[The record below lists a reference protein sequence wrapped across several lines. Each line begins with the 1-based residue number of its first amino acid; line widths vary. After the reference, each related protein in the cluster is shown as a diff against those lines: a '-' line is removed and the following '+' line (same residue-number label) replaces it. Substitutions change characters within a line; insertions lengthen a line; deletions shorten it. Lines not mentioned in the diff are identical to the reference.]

1 MSGKTQRWTDNPLRL
16 VAYVPVVAA
25 GGVAVFYAVGAIAKV
40 GEISGAG
47 FNAATVLQS
56 TPIQQLL
63 ALGVSAVAE
72 PISLSGLAAF
82 AVLIALMAWIVDRS
96 ASTASERSITGVELL
111 VLSREFQTR
120 ERYRK
125 SVEGDPPPA
134 PAPPAIRWA
143 ARWTWRWAKR
153 ALLATGLLMVVL
165 VAIVFE
171 LGGAPTT
178 ILSWLIVFPPAWF
191 VAKRLGMRTRTA
203 VVTAFIVSAVVS
215 MTSRALVYPLPLPR
229 VMVRTDAGTVEG
241 QLLITTESATT
252 VGLANC
258 KIETIPA
265 THIKSVLIE
274 PEERVP
280 IRSTGALLFGLHA
293 KLDVKKYPGPCGGE
307 VYR

>member
-16 VAYVPVVAA
+16 VAYVPVMAA

-63 ALGVSAVAE
+63 ALGVSAVVE
-72 PISLSGLAAF
+72 PISLSGLAAL
-82 AVLIALMAWIVDRS
+82 AVLIALIAWMADRS
-96 ASTASERSITGVELL
+96 ASTTSERSITQVELL
-111 VLSREFQTR
+111 VLSRQVQTR
-120 ERYRK
+120 ERYRR
-125 SVEGDPPPA
+125 SVEGVPPPV
-134 PAPPAIRWA
+134 PTPSTIRRV

-153 ALLATGLLMVVL
+153 ALLATGLLVLVL

-178 ILSWLIVFPPAWF
+178 IASWLIVAPPAWF
-191 VAKRLGMRTRTA
+191 VAKRLGMRTRAA
-203 VVTAFIVSAVVS
+203 VATAFIVSAVVS
-215 MTSRALVYPLPLPR
+215 MTTRALVYPLPLPR

-241 QLLITTESATT
+241 QLLITTENATT

-265 THIKSVLIE
+265 AHIKSVLIE

-293 KLDVKKYPGPCGGE
+293 KLDVRKYPGSCGGE